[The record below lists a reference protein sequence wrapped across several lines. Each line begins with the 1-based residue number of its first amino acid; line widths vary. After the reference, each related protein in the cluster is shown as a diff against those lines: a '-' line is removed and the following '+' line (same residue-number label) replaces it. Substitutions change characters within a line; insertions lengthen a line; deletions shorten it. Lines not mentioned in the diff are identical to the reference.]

1 MHSIPRL
8 ASLLVASACL
18 AGCDGA
24 PVPVDTAAAPKTTA
38 PTEPAAPRQA
48 PLQSAAPD
56 LLARRELPLLGRPA
70 GLLAHDFN
78 QDGYGDLAVVTES
91 PGRLEVFL
99 GSATGL
105 AERAWFES
113 CLDFPTQPVLSG
125 DHLVLAS
132 MSGESLVRFP
142 LNADWN
148 TNVAMQTVALQAGVP
163 RLVTAAGRSILW
175 VSRDDELV
183 LIQDGN
189 ASLRRQLPAGTR
201 VVDALLHP
209 SGAIV
214 LLCQGTQEI
223 LSLPSIEAPD
233 ADVRHIQFD
242 GVPRSIAAG
251 DVDGDGDEE
260 AVVVGADRAVW
271 VFGLGAPGWMQG
283 DAARLTQPNL
293 VPKGVRVRDL
303 NGDGRAEIVS
313 LGLID
318 QDYCVLTNPRP
329 EGAQVIASEYAGQ
342 DRIALAMGDFDGD
355 GKLDLATACR
365 AANAIS
371 LWAGTGRAEPERA
384 PFSEARRL
392 GVGGNPLSIASADL
406 LGPRTADGF
415 GPLDGRP
422 EIATLDAGD
431 GMVSVLANDGYGTLS
446 LAARWPVGPSPRGL
460 RTILGPGGPAVI
472 AMSVAPGRGGA
483 LVGFRDAPIAV
494 DVEFEIPGGQLPA
507 ADEAQILAA
516 DLDRDGATY
525 LILAATGKPEIWV
538 LRNISQAQGGLRF
551 RAASP
556 RPWSADAIAAIQRGE
571 YTYLALG
578 RGHEVRLVTLAGDD
592 KLRVAALGAPA
603 QGRGVGRLAATDW
616 DGDGR
621 DELAVLW
628 LGPNGTSPGTLQV
641 RTLMDLEGST
651 FIASFDMPTGF
662 APQGLTS
669 ADLNADGVDEL
680 LVAAQNSH
688 LVNMWQKAPGG
699 AYRALPDL
707 GAGLGPMAVSVA
719 DLIGKAVPDIVV
731 ANAFS
736 ADVSVVYNRPRPA
749 R

>member
-1 MHSIPRL
+1 MHILPRL
-8 ASLLVASACL
+8 VLLLATPCCIVSCDDASPPATEVATPSS
-18 AGCDGA
+18 
-24 PVPVDTAAAPKTTA
+24 T
-38 PTEPAAPRQA
+38 TEPAAPQTARPQN
-48 PLQSAAPD
+48 LSAAPD

-78 QDGYGDLAVVTES
+78 RDGLDDLAVVTES

-105 AERAWFES
+105 GERAWFAA

-125 DHLVLAS
+125 DDLVLGS
-132 MSGESLVRFP
+132 MSGESLVRFS
-142 LNADWN
+142 LNADWSAP
-148 TNVAMQTVALQAGVP
+148 VAMQNIALQAGVP
-163 RLVTAAGRSILW
+163 RLVSAAGRSILW

-183 LIQDGN
+183 LLQDGVES
-189 ASLRRQLPAGTR
+189 ARRDLPEGTR
-201 VVDALLHP
+201 IVDALLHP
-209 SGAIV
+209 GGQIV

-223 LSLPSIEAPD
+223 VCLPSIEAAD
-233 ADVRHIQFD
+233 ADVRHISFD

-251 DVDGDGDEE
+251 DLDGDGDPET
-260 AVVVGADRAVW
+260 VVVGADQAVW

-283 DAARLTQPNL
+283 EAVRLTQPNL
-293 VPKGVRVRDL
+293 VPKGVKVRDL

-318 QDYCVLTNPRP
+318 QGYCVLTNPRP
-329 EGAQVIASEYAGQ
+329 DGIQVVASEYAGQ
-342 DRIALAMGDFDGD
+342 DPIALAMGDFDGD

-392 GVGGNPLSIASADL
+392 GVGGNPLSIAGADL

-422 EIATLDAGD
+422 EVATLDAGD

-483 LVGFRDAPIAV
+483 LVGFRNAPIAV
-494 DVEFEIPGGQLPA
+494 NVEFETPGGQLPA
-507 ADEAQILAA
+507 ADEAQILAT
-516 DLDRDGATY
+516 DFDRDGATD
-525 LILAATGKPEIWV
+525 LILAATGKPELWL
-538 LRNISQAQGGLRF
+538 LRNISQAEGGLRF
-551 RAASP
+551 RAAAP
-556 RPWSADAIAAIQRGE
+556 RPWAADALAAIERGPQ
-571 YTYLALG
+571 TYLALG
-578 RGHEVRLVTLAGDD
+578 LGHQVRLVTLAGEDR
-592 KLRVAALGAPA
+592 LRIAALDAPA
-603 QGRGVGRLAATDW
+603 RGRGVGRLAATDW
-616 DGDGR
+616 DGDGKH
-621 DELAVLW
+621 ELAVLW

-651 FIASFDMPTGF
+651 LIVSFNLPTGF

-669 ADLNADGVDEL
+669 ADLNGDGVDEL

-688 LVNMWQKAPGG
+688 LVNLWQKAPSG
-699 AYRALPDL
+699 AYQTLPDL
-707 GAGLGPMAVSVA
+707 GAGLGPMAVLVA

-736 ADVSVVYNRPRPA
+736 ADISVVYNRPRPP